1 MKRILLVAVAV
12 LLFTQTV
19 AQAKN
24 KMVVLPLRSIG
35 IEEAS
40 TQTAYLLLR
49 QEIGKLGKHEVVSD
63 ALVRKTV
70 DPTPCAD
77 VTCAADIGRELNAAE
92 VVFGSLNRLGEKII
106 VQYTLVD
113 VATRKISLI
122 DNITALS
129 VEDLETVMK
138 RVAKSIVKRQPVTK
152 TAEVGAITEKE
163 AMEPRGRRTRRGLA
177 TRFGYLFPTNGY
189 DDSGQVFAIDF
200 LTMYEAK
207 DFMVN
212 GLFGIRD
219 GIALNIGATYLSTRT
234 DFCPYFGGGL
244 GFHWVHHDDPG
255 DKRSDGFEAI
265 LSGGL
270 IAFRTYNFRILVN
283 LDYCISFNEYNDRAL
298 VFTIGMV
305 R

>member
-1 MKRILLVAVAV
+1 MKKAFLIAAGILL
-12 LLFTQTV
+12 LTQVTV
-19 AQAKN
+19 QAKV

-35 IEEAS
+35 VEETS

-63 ALVRKTV
+63 ALVRETV

-77 VTCAADIGRELNAAE
+77 VACAADIGRELNAAE
-92 VVFGSLNRLGEKII
+92 VVFGSLNKLGEKII
-106 VQYTLVD
+106 VQFTLVD
-113 VATRKISLI
+113 VATRKASLI
-122 DNITALS
+122 DNITAMS

-138 RVAKSIVKRQPVTK
+138 RVAKSIVKRQPVAK

-163 AMEPRGRRTRRGLA
+163 ALKPRGRRTRRGFA

-189 DDSGQVFAIDF
+189 DDDEQVFAIDF

-212 GLFGIRD
+212 GLFGIRK

-244 GFHWVHHDDPG
+244 GFHWVHHNDSE

-270 IAFRTYNFRILVN
+270 IAFRTYNFRILLN
-283 LDYCISFNEYNDRAL
+283 LDYCISFNEYNDQAL
-298 VFTIGMV
+298 VFTMGMI

>member
-1 MKRILLVAVAV
+1 MKRILLVAAALV
-12 LLFTQTV
+12 LFSQTV
-19 AQAKN
+19 AQAKD
-24 KMVVLPLRSIG
+24 KIVVLPLRSIG
-35 IEEAS
+35 VEETS
-40 TQTAYLLLR
+40 TQTAYMLLR
-49 QEIGKLGKHEVVSD
+49 QEIGKLGKHELVSD
-63 ALVRKTV
+63 ALVRETV

-77 VTCAADIGRELNAAE
+77 VACAADIGRELNAAE
-92 VVFGSLNRLGEKII
+92 VVFGSLNKLGEKII

-113 VATRKISLI
+113 VATRKASLT
-122 DNITALS
+122 DNITAMS

-138 RVAKSIVKRQPVTK
+138 RIAKSIAKRQPVAK

-163 AMEPRGRRTRRGLA
+163 ALEPRGRRTRRGFG

-189 DDSGQVFAIDF
+189 NGDDQVFAIDF

-212 GLFGIRD
+212 GLLGIRK
-219 GIALNIGATYLSTRT
+219 GIALNIGATYLTTRT
-234 DFCPYFGGGL
+234 DFCPYVGGGL
-244 GFHWVHHDDPG
+244 GFHWVLHDG
-255 DKRSDGFEAI
+255 SEDKRSDGFEAI

-270 IAFRTYNFRILVN
+270 IAFRTYNFRILLN

-298 VFTIGMV
+298 VFTMGMI